1 MRTPLTRT
9 TEGALGLTKAIDTM
23 WPKALRIRCGF
34 HKMQNCQHKV
44 PPRAWPEGKALLGE
58 MRAAPTREQAE
69 QGREALVDQYQREF
83 PEWCRCLL
91 DDAAASL
98 NPLVVPQRQ
107 QQ

>member
-23 WPKALRIRCGF
+23 WPKSLRIRCGL
-34 HKMQNCQHKV
+34 HKMQNCQQKV
-44 PPRAWPEGKALLGE
+44 PARAWPEGKALLVD

-69 QGREALVDQYQREF
+69 TRRDAILELDQREF
-83 PEWCRCLL
+83 PAWCRCLL
-91 DDAAASL
+91 DDAVASL
-98 NPLVVPQRQ
+98 NPLVVPHRQ